1 MANVR
6 DRVNQYQTK
15 INELSSGGPSERTTK
30 DPPRPSIVLLSIS
43 AAFTSK
49 TCRIGA
55 TIFN

>member
-15 INELSSGGPSERTTK
+15 INELSSGGPSER
-30 DPPRPSIVLLSIS
+30 PPRPSIVLLSIS